1 MALREHKTLE
11 QSLSYMGVVERMNL
25 LQREW
30 ATKVG
35 EHKSRCLDWWITPH
49 LSSTVSWCFPV
60 VLVLLLKTRWR
71 KKHAR
76 KRANTRNLCCRACSS
91 WISRAGPSLA
101 LNLIDCFPRQLG
113 CGCLFCFVALDVR
126 DNCFQ
131 LLTKKKKR
139 GFRRNRSWRELQ
151 GLLSNGALNTQW
163 LYNPV
168 QVMSQVHVCM
178 LCKTIE

>member
-76 KRANTRNLCCRACSS
+76 KRANTRNLWLSCVFVLDLACRSITRTQLNRVLS
-91 WISRAGPSLA
+91 TLA
-101 LNLIDCFPRQLG
+101 WMWL
-113 CGCLFCFVALDVR
+113 LFCFVALDVR

-168 QVMSQVHVCM
+168 QVMSQVHVRM